1 MKNLIYAK
9 RLLLILSIL
18 FGGLVAQFIFNGLI
32 TFTIINT
39 DNYTAI
45 NWFFQDLYISIL
57 ILIGY
62 IEGHSI
68 RE

>member
-9 RLLLILSIL
+9 RILTILSIL
-18 FGGLVAQFIFNGLI
+18 FGGLVAQYVFYGLI
-32 TFTIINT
+32 TFTSINT
-39 DNYTAI
+39 DTYTNI
-45 NWFFQDLYISIL
+45 NWFFQDLYVSIL

-62 IEGHSI
+62 IQGYSI